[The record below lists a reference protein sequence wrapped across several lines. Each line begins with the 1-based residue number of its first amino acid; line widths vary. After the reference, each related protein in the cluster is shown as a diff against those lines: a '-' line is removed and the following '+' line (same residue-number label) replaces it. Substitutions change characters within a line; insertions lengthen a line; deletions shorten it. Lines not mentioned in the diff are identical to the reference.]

1 MRQVRKLIAPLLV
14 FLLLAGQGVPAPLRP
29 GEETRRSEGFRDF
42 YDLMVTWQ
50 GGMAEGRYTV
60 TGTVTNV
67 WRAAIGELKLDV
79 RLFDGG
85 GAELGRASY
94 IFTPALVDTGATL
107 PYGLAI
113 TVPPG
118 ARGARLGFRFIYQV
132 DDDEI
137 GSFPVFRSFETDTGS
152 PQPEVLPG
160 PHQPPGQPRSR

>member
-1 MRQVRKLIAPLLV
+1 MRQARKLIVPLLV

-42 YDLMVTWQ
+42 YDLAVTWQ

-79 RLFDGG
+79 RLFEDAGT
-85 GAELGRASY
+85 ELGRATY
-94 IFTPALVDTGATL
+94 VFTPALVAIGATL

-118 ARGARLGFRFIYQV
+118 ARGARLEFRFIYQV

-137 GSFPVFRSFETDTGS
+137 GSFPVFRSFETDAGS

-160 PHQPPGQPRSR
+160 HHPRPGEPRTR